1 MFGLFG
7 KSKQKKLM
15 KKAIKVANR
24 FEELLD
30 EHDVRGYY
38 KIVQGRG
45 EIMRSDLF
53 SNEPK
58 PLSEAQEICEQ
69 WIEWHD
75 EEYKNR
81 LMDESDDFD
90 YSDMVERVEKYQ
102 KLYEIISGF
111 ATKSKEEVGNM
122 LLNENLIW
130 DIFSAKASYYGALK
144 TLKTL
149 HNEE

>member
-15 KKAIKVANR
+15 NKAIKVANR

-53 SNEPK
+53 SNESK

-90 YSDMVERVEKYQ
+90 YSDMAV
-102 KLYEIISGF
+102 
-111 ATKSKEEVGNM
+111 
-122 LLNENLIW
+122 
-130 DIFSAKASYYGALK
+130 SYTHLRAHE
-144 TLKTL
+144 TLR
-149 HNEE
+149 